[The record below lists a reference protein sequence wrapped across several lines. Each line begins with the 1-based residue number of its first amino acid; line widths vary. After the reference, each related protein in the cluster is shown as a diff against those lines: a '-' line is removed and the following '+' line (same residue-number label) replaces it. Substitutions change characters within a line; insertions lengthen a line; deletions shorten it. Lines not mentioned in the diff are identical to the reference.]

1 MESAVQTVIQRLHSV
16 TGMASIAIA
25 GGGAQA
31 LAWLLTTAGA
41 SKTILEINSPYSR
54 KSLSKFLGKDN
65 PPVNRETAVSMAKQS
80 YQRAISLRSKN
91 EPVVGIGCTASISSN
106 KTKKGPHRCHVAAWN
121 NNSVSVYSM
130 SLIKGLRDRVD
141 EDRIVSYLIVKA
153 LADSL
158 GVPMTI
164 PDELS
169 NSDEQVEK
177 TLKTYDDPLDA
188 LLAQHIYSVLVDETH
203 MKADENISGSILPG
217 SFDPLHNGHKELA
230 KSASLIL
237 KSDIFYELSIS
248 NVDKPPLSL
257 EEIRCRIQQ
266 FSNEGPVIIT
276 NADRFDKKADLFP
289 GRTFVIGIDTAQR
302 LVNSSYYGNNQTQ
315 MLLSLQKLKNSKC
328 DFLVAGRE
336 QNGDFV
342 VLENIQIPKDFSKI
356 FSAIPEI
363 QFRSNLSST
372 NLKRRTEWNTTK

>member
-1 MESAVQTVIQRLHSV
+1 
-16 TGMASIAIA
+16 
-25 GGGAQA
+25 
-31 LAWLLTTAGA
+31 
-41 SKTILEINSPYSR
+41 
-54 KSLSKFLGKDN
+54 
-65 PPVNRETAVSMAKQS
+65 
-80 YQRAISLRSKN
+80 
-91 EPVVGIGCTASISSN
+91 
-106 KTKKGPHRCHVAAWN
+106 
-121 NNSVSVYSM
+121 M

-257 EEIRCRIQQ
+257 EEILCRI
-266 FSNEGPVIIT
+266 
-276 NADRFDKKADLFP
+276 
-289 GRTFVIGIDTAQR
+289 
-302 LVNSSYYGNNQTQ
+302 
-315 MLLSLQKLKNSKC
+315 
-328 DFLVAGRE
+328 
-336 QNGDFV
+336 
-342 VLENIQIPKDFSKI
+342 
-356 FSAIPEI
+356 
-363 QFRSNLSST
+363 
-372 NLKRRTEWNTTK
+372 